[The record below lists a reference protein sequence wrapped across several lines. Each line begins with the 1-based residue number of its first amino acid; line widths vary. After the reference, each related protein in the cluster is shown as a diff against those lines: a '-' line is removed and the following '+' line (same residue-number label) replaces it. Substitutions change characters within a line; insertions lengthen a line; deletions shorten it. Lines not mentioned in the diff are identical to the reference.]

1 MSIKYTPDHEW
12 VLLNG
17 NLLTVGITN
26 YAQEQ
31 LGEVV
36 YVELPETGQ
45 DLTLGEEAAVVE
57 SVKAAGEIKTPAS
70 GAVVETNSTLADAP
84 ETVNDDPM
92 GEGWFYRIQISNP
105 AELEDLMDENAYLEF
120 LSTLE

>member
-1 MSIKYTPDHEW
+1 MSIKYTHDHEW